1 MSDLLAIGDFAR
13 ATHLSVKTL
22 RRYHD
27 LGLLV
32 PAAVDARSGYR
43 RYSTEQI
50 PIGHVVRRFRD
61 LDMPLERI
69 RAVLDARDLPT
80 RNRLIA
86 EHLARLEDA
95 LNRTHA
101 AVASLRDLLHGP
113 PSAAAI
119 RHRSEPALPT
129 VAVSETVQAADL
141 SAWFPRALDELHA
154 PLAAQ
159 RVAAAGPAG
168 AVVSD
173 EFFADERGEIT
184 VYLPTDRRVRPV
196 GRAGPLTLPPVEL
209 AVIVHAG
216 SHADIDRSYG
226 MLAAHVAHGA
236 LAVGGP
242 LRERYLVGRHETT
255 ATADWRTEIGWPVF
269 RVGAAPSS
277 ITSRSIRSP
286 RMVKRKCRSATPPG
300 KFPSRWCTAS

>member
-1 MSDLLAIGDFAR
+1 VSDLLAIGDFAR

-32 PAAVDARSGYR
+32 PAVVDARSGYR
-43 RYSTEQI
+43 RYATEQI
-50 PIGHVVRRFRD
+50 PIGHVVRRFRA

-69 RAVLDARDLPT
+69 RAVLDAGDLPT

-86 EHLARLEDA
+86 EHLERLEDA

-101 AVASLRDLLHGP
+101 AVTSLRDLLQGP
-113 PSAAAI
+113 PRAAAI
-119 RHRSEPALPT
+119 HHRSEPALLT
-129 VAVSETVQAADL
+129 AAIAETVEAADL
-141 SAWFPRALDELHA
+141 SAWFQGALDELRA
-154 PLAAQ
+154 ILAAQ
-159 RVAAAGPAG
+159 EVAEVGPSG

-173 EFFADERGEIT
+173 AFYTDERGEIT
-184 VYLPTDRRVRPV
+184 VYLPTDRHIRPV
-196 GRAGPLTLPPVEL
+196 GRAVAHTLSPIEL
-209 AVIVHAG
+209 AVIVHEG
-216 SHADIDRSYG
+216 PHDDIDRSYG
-226 MLAAHVAHGA
+226 VLAAHVTRGA

-269 RVGAAPSS
+269 QLG
-277 ITSRSIRSP
+277 TQ
-286 RMVKRKCRSATPPG
+286 C
-300 KFPSRWCTAS
+300 